1 MFSST
6 LPPLAIATKMR
17 DPPSFS
23 THIRSNRTADGITV
37 QYSHASRYLS
47 YKRLYS
53 GVSFSVSYQDFL
65 ISASSMPG
73 VALPHLLIT
82 PLHAKEPS
90 KDSMKF

>member
-1 MFSST
+1 MALLFSTAMHLVT
-6 LPPLAIATKMR
+6 LATKGFTLAF
-17 DPPSFS
+17 P
-23 THIRSNRTADGITV
+23 
-37 QYSHASRYLS
+37 
-47 YKRLYS
+47 
-53 GVSFSVSYQDFL
+53 FSVSYQDFL